1 MIFFVGG
8 LFLVLIISYNSDCYE
23 FSFRDLG
30 KWPVGGHFKA
40 VGDVGHI
47 INADFDTYNILDVRS
62 KSILKEGFRNQV
74 KNVFCCLIALFS
86 SRTRNTQTARGF
98 CVTFFHAFELI
109 K

>member
-62 KSILKEGFRNQV
+62 KSK
-74 KNVFCCLIALFS
+74 S
-86 SRTRNTQTARGF
+86 SKTKF
-98 CVTFFHAFELI
+98 KKIFFLWFDCTIFHYFFPFGC
-109 K
+109 